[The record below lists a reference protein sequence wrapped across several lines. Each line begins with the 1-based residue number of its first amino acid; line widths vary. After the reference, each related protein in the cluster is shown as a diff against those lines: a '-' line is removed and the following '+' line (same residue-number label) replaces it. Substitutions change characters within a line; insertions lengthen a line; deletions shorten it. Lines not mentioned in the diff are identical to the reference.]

1 MIGNIVAR
9 RYARALFSLGREKG
23 DAELAAYGEN
33 LSGLVEALNESPQ
46 LDRIFRNP
54 VFKVEE
60 KKAVVD
66 AILSKNKSHQMIVNF
81 CYLLAD
87 NNRLR
92 FLADIQAYYAQ
103 LLDEHQGVSR
113 GEMIT
118 AFDLDEDLRNSLKNS
133 LEEKVGRQ
141 LVLNYA
147 VDPDILGGLVLK
159 VGDRVLDAS
168 LRAQLVAMKETIKRG
183 E

>member
-9 RYARALFSLGREKG
+9 RYARALFSLGKEQG
-23 DAELAAYGEN
+23 DAELTAYGKN
-33 LSGLVEALNESPQ
+33 LTGLVEALKESPQ

-60 KKAVVD
+60 KKAVLD
-66 AILSKNKSHQMIVNF
+66 AILSKIKPKQMVTNF
-81 CYLLAD
+81 CHLLAD
-87 NNRLR
+87 NNRLG

-113 GEMIT
+113 GEVVT
-118 AFDLDEDLRNSLKNS
+118 AIDLDKALKDTLKKS
-133 LEEKVGRQ
+133 LEEKVNRQ
-141 LVLNYA
+141 LVLDYA
-147 VDPDILGGLVLK
+147 VDPSILGGLVLK
-159 VGDRVLDAS
+159 VGDRIMDAS